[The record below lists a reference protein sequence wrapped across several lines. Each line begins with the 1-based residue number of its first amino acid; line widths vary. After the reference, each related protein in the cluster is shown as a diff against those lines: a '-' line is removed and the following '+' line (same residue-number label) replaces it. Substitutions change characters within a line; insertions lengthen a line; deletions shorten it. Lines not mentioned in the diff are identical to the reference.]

1 MCTTS
6 KRCNLLR
13 RAGGL
18 TKGFRQGTIYCTPA
32 TAALVRLKIK
42 VAESALRA
50 VPLGQEVVVEG
61 TRIKFLDAN
70 HCPGS
75 ALIAAFPPDG
85 APPVLHT
92 GDARLTREATRG
104 CLVLEGMR
112 GRAVLVLDTTYADP
126 QYCFPPQQQVVDSVI
141 RSVKAES
148 FNPRTLFL
156 FGSYTIGK
164 ERLFLSAAAALN
176 KKLYVAA
183 AKRAVLG
190 CIDLSPE
197 FRSMLTTD
205 HLETNMHAVPM
216 RQVTMEAMEALLLR
230 YKGRYTTVVG
240 FCPTGWSQVRS
251 SKGLTRGRRNQAGT
265 VVLYQVPYS
274 EHSSF
279 DELRD
284 FVAWFRPKRII
295 PSVNNDRDGPKCQ
308 AMLRLL
314 TGDRGP
320 MDAFARGS
328 GGGGVSGSEGRVPS
342 SGRGVAATSG

>member
-61 TRIKFLDAN
+61 ARAASRGRLGQPGLAPAMRGGEALCLNTYPDSCSGPLVSFPHPAHNPLPEEAFSLLSCSPSCHAVRECSNPTNYSAGTRIKFLDAN

-104 CLVLEGMR
+104 CPVLEGMR

-141 RSVKAES
+141 RSVKVRGENWGRPDVLRRS
-148 FNPRTLFL
+148 GMSEGGRC
-156 FGSYTIGK
+156 
-164 ERLFLSAAAALN
+164 
-176 KKLYVAA
+176 
-183 AKRAVLG
+183 RAV
-190 CIDLSPE
+190 
-197 FRSMLTTD
+197 
-205 HLETNMHAVPM
+205 
-216 RQVTMEAMEALLLR
+216 
-230 YKGRYTTVVG
+230 
-240 FCPTGWSQVRS
+240 
-251 SKGLTRGRRNQAGT
+251 
-265 VVLYQVPYS
+265 
-274 EHSSF
+274 
-279 DELRD
+279 
-284 FVAWFRPKRII
+284 
-295 PSVNNDRDGPKCQ
+295 
-308 AMLRLL
+308 
-314 TGDRGP
+314 
-320 MDAFARGS
+320 
-328 GGGGVSGSEGRVPS
+328 
-342 SGRGVAATSG
+342 